1 MTECVIDRFYEW
13 RGLSFC
19 EFGNAFYEWAVSY
32 RCCAALVPG
41 TGTYHGWLCWQPSLW
56 MCGFEHLLSLA
67 WYRDTP
73 SMVVLNVLTLV
84 VDAWFFDISLPFL
97 KTVLS
102 PSPNSK
108 KSGKRRRNCTNLR
121 GQISMVP
128 DSFRKID
135 GRSERASHIKFDLEK
150 SKQETVGI
158 FFRQGD
164 GFDRDSGIFVSRLE
178 MGCTAE
184 IMGLHVGDEVV
195 EVNDVDVAIGDIEW
209 VEMLMKVVNV
219 VVLKVRKRT
228 HGAVTSTLFLAVSP
242 HLSAPPHPAHAV

>member
-1 MTECVIDRFYEW
+1 MNGRSPID
-13 RGLSFC
+13 
-19 EFGNAFYEWAVSY
+19 AVLHWY
-32 RCCAALVPG
+32 LVPG
-41 TGTYHGWLCWQPSLW
+41 HTMDGCVGSLRCGCAVLNTSSLLPGT
-56 MCGFEHLLSLA
+56 
-67 WYRDTP
+67 DTP
-73 SMVVLNVLTLV
+73 SMVVLNVSTLV